1 VAVKG
6 QMRDEGKSKSYHIK
20 AASITDC
27 PWREVIYLVSLG
39 EVRKKSC
46 TELQDSDSI
55 PLADPDALFS
65 APSYQRL
72 GIWATPDYWKTP
84 SNNPM
89 WAIMGVK
96 CRNEWEMESGQMVI
110 DKKRHLDVMLLV
122 RYMMEHHDFVSLP
135 LCVYLIIVVQFLRW
149 R

>member
-1 VAVKG
+1 
-6 QMRDEGKSKSYHIK
+6 MRDEGKSKSYHIK

>member
-1 VAVKG
+1 MAG
-6 QMRDEGKSKSYHIK
+6 SDLPCKSLRHPFLSG
-20 AASITDC
+20 S
-27 PWREVIYLVSLG
+27 
-39 EVRKKSC
+39 

-55 PLADPDALFS
+55 PLTDPDALFS

-122 RYMMEHHDFVSLP
+122 RYMMERHDFVSLP
-135 LCVYLIIVVQFLRW
+135 LCIHLIVVVQVLRW

>member
-135 LCVYLIIVVQFLRW
+135 REIGLTIVVQVLRW
-149 R
+149 

>member
-1 VAVKG
+1 
-6 QMRDEGKSKSYHIK
+6 MRDEGKSKSYHIK

-27 PWREVIYLVSLG
+27 PWREVIYLVCRRSDTTVNG
-39 EVRKKSC
+39 AEP
-46 TELQDSDSI
+46 QDSDSI

-72 GIWATPDYWKTP
+72 GIWATPDYWKTA

-110 DKKRHLDVMLLV
+110 DKQRHMDVMLLV
-122 RYMMEHHDFVSLP
+122 RYMMEHHDFVSSS
-135 LCVYLIIVVQFLRW
+135 Y
-149 R
+149 

>member
-1 VAVKG
+1 
-6 QMRDEGKSKSYHIK
+6 MRDERKSKSYHIK

-39 EVRKKSC
+39 EILKKSG

-122 RYMMEHHDFVSLP
+122 RYMMEHHDFVSIP
-135 LCVYLIIVVQFLRW
+135 IRLI
-149 R
+149 

>member
-1 VAVKG
+1 
-6 QMRDEGKSKSYHIK
+6 MRDEGKSKSYHIK

-27 PWREVIYLVSLG
+27 PWREVIYLVYLG
-39 EVRKKSC
+39 EVLRKSS

-135 LCVYLIIVVQFLRW
+135 TEFDLIIVVQVLRW

>member
-27 PWREVIYLVSLG
+27 PWREVIYLVSL
-39 EVRKKSC
+39 VDVSS

-55 PLADPDALFS
+55 PLADPDTLFS

-110 DKKRHLDVMLLV
+110 DKKSHLDVMLLV
-122 RYMMEHHDFVSLP
+122 RYMMEHHDFVGLP
-135 LCVYLIIVVQFLRW
+135 TEADLMIVVQILRW